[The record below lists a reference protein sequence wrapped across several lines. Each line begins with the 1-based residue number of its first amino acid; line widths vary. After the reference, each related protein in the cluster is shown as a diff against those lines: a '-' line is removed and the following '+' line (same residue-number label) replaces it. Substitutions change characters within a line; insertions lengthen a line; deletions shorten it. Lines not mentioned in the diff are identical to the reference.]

1 MTTAKNIMTKDV
13 ITVAPDD
20 DIIYAVKILLEKK
33 FNGLPVVEDGIVTGI
48 LCQSDIIV
56 QQKKLHLP
64 SFFVFF
70 DGIISLGSEKDFKKE
85 VAKITALKVREI
97 MTKNP
102 VTVKSDTL
110 IETIAALIVDNN
122 FHTLPVIDEG
132 VLTGVIGMEDI
143 LKTMIHV

>member
-1 MTTAKNIMTKDV
+1 MATAKDIMTTDV
-13 ITVAPDD
+13 ITVNKDD
-20 DIIYAVKILLEKK
+20 EISYAVKILLDNK
-33 FNGLPVVEDGIVTGI
+33 FNGLPVLDGEKVIGVI
-48 LCQSDIIV
+48 CQSDIIT

-70 DGIISLGSEKDFKKE
+70 DGIISLGSEKDFKNE
-85 VAKITALKVREI
+85 VAKITALKVKEI

-102 VTVKSDTL
+102 VTVKSNTL

-122 FHTLPVIDEG
+122 FHTLPVVDDG

-143 LKTMIHV
+143 LKTMV